1 MNMDRA
7 SREML
12 PATPRHHWAR
22 ERLSV
27 IPPRAHLYQNRA
39 AWGMGVPGDAQGWD
53 IATRP

>member
-22 ERLSV
+22 ERFSV

-39 AWGMGVPGDAQGWD
+39 AWDMGVPGDAQGWD
-53 IATRP
+53 IAIRP